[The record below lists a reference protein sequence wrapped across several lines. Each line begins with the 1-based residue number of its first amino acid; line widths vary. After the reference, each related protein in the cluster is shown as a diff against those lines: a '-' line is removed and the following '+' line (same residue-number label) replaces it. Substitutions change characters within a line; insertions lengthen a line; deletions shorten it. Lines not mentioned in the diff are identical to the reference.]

1 MFSDSTYMQFMGL
14 SSFGIVGKRVG
25 SGDVSTDPQPQ
36 LFLEG
41 VSVPN
46 GNGSNLLLEFDKS
59 SSCTS
64 LCASGV
70 TGMLQV
76 CVSSKLQWA
85 LGFPRFM

>member
-1 MFSDSTYMQFMGL
+1 MQFMGL
-14 SSFGIVGKRVG
+14 SSFGAVGNRVG
-25 SGDVSTDPQPQ
+25 SGDDSSDPRPQ

-46 GNGSNLLLEFDKS
+46 GNGLNLLLEFDKS

-64 LCASGV
+64 LRANGV
-70 TGMLQV
+70 AGMLQV